1 MSNSNSNSQPN
12 ENGKPD
18 RYNEPTGADESIA
31 RDQNS
36 GASSDNAGDQ
46 SGNPLMDNV
55 LHETL
60 SAANSKEIV
69 PLITRFVQENEG
81 ADIGDIDVATRLVDR
96 IIDARMG
103 SMDLPDGISRW
114 VAEQLLDDPDSRE
127 RLENLWSLAQNQT
140 A

>member
-12 ENGKPD
+12 NGKHEQFSS
-18 RYNEPTGADESIA
+18 EPTKASETDKPV
-31 RDQNS
+31 DQPVE
-36 GASSDNAGDQ
+36 
-46 SGNPLMDNV
+46 NPLLDNV

-60 SAANSKEIV
+60 SAANSDEVV

-81 ADIGDIDVATRLVDR
+81 ADIGDIEVATRLVDR

-103 SMDLPDGISRW
+103 STDLPDGIAAW

-140 A
+140 T